1 MRTTTTTTTT
11 TTTATMP
18 IPTTLASPI
27 IRPVNTIPRVH
38 PQPTVQEVTKDSRNY
53 NNNNHDRTR
62 TTASTNIRAKVSKS
76 WERDEQDERKW
87 MTTTPK
93 IPDGPRQTFVEFRPQ
108 ERLLRS
114 SCPDAMQRC
123 EADGGCRWHVAE
135 LSVRCR
141 SDTCKRQECS
151 MALQRF
157 ASYVPR
163 PLSEPLM
170 FCHCAAHDERCLQQ
184 QSLFYPKCLYMPA
197 ETPRTCSQ
205 LVIECS
211 MSVRCNQLRT
221 SIASVCPVT
230 KGICATDNL
239 DHCRQTLLYSRGSLL
254 EAPCFCAI
262 SDIECLKHQ
271 NAMIPNNP
279 CIEKAMMDYS
289 KLMGYM
295 SPSNKMYTETNR
307 VIVQEKEERNL
318 QDEFEMA
325 RRRNETNRQVKLKP
339 TKAPPRTTAKV
350 MSKEEEEEKEKEE
363 EEEEEEEE
371 MAVQK
376 PPTQHPHR
384 KAPKTTPALE
394 LFEEIY
400 VTKADTQL
408 DPTNIDWIKNK
419 HNLWKPI
426 VQEKE
431 EEKRENEMN
440 DREKEREKQRLRTQ
454 QRLEQMRANE
464 NKKKAQN
471 EEIDRKKKDDESEN
485 SMDTFL
491 KQKSDKDKRVKEKGE
506 PVKGSDDEEV
516 VVKDAEKLQK
526 TIVRQKSQRSTTAA
540 PILNH
545 LFTSSEMPPWV
556 SSTATTQP
564 KPTEYMTI
572 AAPVNEDKCS
582 IKDANGKELYVHVG
596 SIIRRNLDWAGRCSS
611 WCECVNVE
619 EMICE
624 RLPCHADIPC
634 EAPLTN
640 MDFGERLYLQGRGA
654 CMCESGVFVCDTPEQ
669 LPELQSGLYILA
681 GYSLADLEMLRKE
694 IPQEVLSRA
703 GLLSTDVGKDIASQ
717 LQWALERR
725 LPEEMKCRIVML
737 EKYSYDG
744 NAFYQIEYFG
754 NNIFQNDT
762 RNIWRSDGMEKMCSP
777 YVRQLVE
784 GFALNESPRFQL
796 ILSSVRQLRLVDLL
810 DDLCFGKNTTTFLRS
825 EGMQLVEFPIE
836 TIDNSTLNQC
846 AEACI
851 KKAKSSPCA
860 SFIYD
865 PMKQKCSLHEVNGQ
879 PFGASILA
887 RATHGTSTSFFQHIC
902 VQKEALCSTPYAFE
916 RYPQQVLFGH
926 AMEVQQTGG
935 LSECLSIC
943 LTSDSLLNVPCRSVM
958 YYYETGE
965 CIMNRE
971 TRGDH
976 PDLFVS
982 APHDAIVDYF
992 ENNCHNAEC
1001 QDGSTVHWIRSEE
1014 FQISPQKDVIVE
1026 AESQEECRQICNQNQ
1041 VAGEKFPCRGF
1052 VYSSTQKECHLSA
1065 ESGFNRRV
1073 KQGDLSPIN
1082 GGEYYEKNCLQSDLL
1097 CGEAAFEQV
1106 ANKRL
1111 NGSSFVERSPSVR
1124 RCLEHCLK
1132 QGDKCASIS
1141 YDYDKEECW
1150 SSPDSRL
1157 TQPDQYDTVENV
1169 DYFDKVCDN
1178 VPNPKGKSKR
1188 GYHGIATDV
1197 RNDEDPPVTPTPL
1210 PDLDD
1215 DGKDQIPTSF
1225 PILSLNLSRHRT
1237 RLFEAST
1244 FPKLIETSEETN
1256 EETIHYDDHKINKNI
1271 YTSTI
1276 SSEEFTN
1283 TMNVLDD
1290 LEPSR
1295 EFVAADDPNA
1305 VKTKLRTECRLSE
1318 ISVSLTFNRPTS
1330 GAIFIKD
1337 HFSTCRFEFR
1347 ENDYAVLSIPYP
1359 NRDDENP
1366 KCPGFELEPD
1376 IWSFVVVVQKNQMEV
1391 PSLMTAADKTF
1402 NVTCDYSNVDWHSSD
1417 AAATTAASSSS
1428 DLPDDLIDVS
1438 GEDSTLYTSTRS
1450 TPSEK
1455 IRMLIL
1461 KDGQTVS
1468 AVQLGELVELK
1479 WEITDRRQGV
1489 GYFVSDCVAERMGG
1503 LPPSPQPL
1511 SIIQHGCPDSK
1522 VVNRLM
1528 EGIVEQLPDG
1538 FSAKMK
1544 VFRFDGSRRVRLRCT
1559 IDVCVDECPPVECDG
1574 FDSEIKSYGKRKKR
1588 QTMGE
1593 LSTMMRRLKPNFRLD
1608 DTTMKTT
1615 TTRVPKFTE
1624 MMMVEEEKRKTT
1636 NTITGI
1642 LTVIDPPLYDEDG
1655 NPQQA
1660 HSPNNQPLFLSG
1672 SHQVICVFRPIFIS
1686 VSLLLFLLFIIQTLI
1701 IGRFVSRHILQRTE
1715 ESLYGSST
1723 SCNRSSQSGLLI
1735 GDTDSTRSISP
1746 LVFPKT
1752 PQIQPPP
1759 RPAKRRLDCLDE
1771 RFLNI
1776 PSSSPFPPRPPLP
1789 LHTDIHGYTV
1799 PIRPRHSW
1807 ELDSSL

>member
-1 MRTTTTTTTT
+1 M
-11 TTTATMP
+11 AT
-18 IPTTLASPI
+18 L
-27 IRPVNTIPRVH
+27 
-38 PQPTVQEVTKDSRNY
+38 
-53 NNNNHDRTR
+53 
-62 TTASTNIRAKVSKS
+62 RALLC
-76 WERDEQDERKW
+76 
-87 MTTTPK
+87 
-93 IPDGPRQTFVEFRPQ
+93 FVIV
-108 ERLLRS
+108 
-114 SCPDAMQRC
+114 
-123 EADGGCRWHVAE
+123 WHN
-135 LSVRCR
+135 
-141 SDTCKRQECS
+141 
-151 MALQRF
+151 
-157 ASYVPR
+157 
-163 PLSEPLM
+163 
-170 FCHCAAHDERCLQQ
+170 DERCLQQ

-254 EAPCFCAI
+254 EAHMLLCNP
-262 SDIECLKHQ
+262 DIECLKHQ

-318 QDEFEMA
+318 QVEFEMA

-350 MSKEEEEEKEKEE
+350 MSKEEEEEEEKEE

-464 NKKKAQN
+464 NKSSGKC
-471 EEIDRKKKDDESEN
+471 
-485 SMDTFL
+485 L
-491 KQKSDKDKRVKEKGE
+491 H
-506 PVKGSDDEEV
+506 GSHQ
-516 VVKDAEKLQK
+516 LQ
-526 TIVRQKSQRSTTAA
+526 Q
-540 PILNH
+540 LNR
-545 LFTSSEMPPWV
+545 
-556 SSTATTQP
+556 

-572 AAPVNEDKCS
+572 APPVNEDKCS

-796 ILSSVRQLRLVDLL
+796 ILSSVRQLRL
-810 DDLCFGKNTTTFLRS
+810 
-825 EGMQLVEFPIE
+825 
-836 TIDNSTLNQC
+836 
-846 AEACI
+846 
-851 KKAKSSPCA
+851 SSPCA

-879 PFGASILA
+879 PFVEGASILA

-1215 DGKDQIPTSF
+1215 DGKIKYPHHSQF
-1225 PILSLNLSRHRT
+1225 FH
-1237 RLFEAST
+1237 
-1244 FPKLIETSEETN
+1244 LI
-1256 EETIHYDDHKINKNI
+1256 
-1271 YTSTI
+1271 
-1276 SSEEFTN
+1276 
-1283 TMNVLDD
+1283 
-1290 LEPSR
+1290 
-1295 EFVAADDPNA
+1295 
-1305 VKTKLRTECRLSE
+1305 
-1318 ISVSLTFNRPTS
+1318 
-1330 GAIFIKD
+1330 
-1337 HFSTCRFEFR
+1337 
-1347 ENDYAVLSIPYP
+1347 
-1359 NRDDENP
+1359 
-1366 KCPGFELEPD
+1366 
-1376 IWSFVVVVQKNQMEV
+1376 
-1391 PSLMTAADKTF
+1391 
-1402 NVTCDYSNVDWHSSD
+1402 
-1417 AAATTAASSSS
+1417 
-1428 DLPDDLIDVS
+1428 
-1438 GEDSTLYTSTRS
+1438 
-1450 TPSEK
+1450 
-1455 IRMLIL
+1455 
-1461 KDGQTVS
+1461 
-1468 AVQLGELVELK
+1468 
-1479 WEITDRRQGV
+1479 
-1489 GYFVSDCVAERMGG
+1489 
-1503 LPPSPQPL
+1503 
-1511 SIIQHGCPDSK
+1511 
-1522 VVNRLM
+1522 
-1528 EGIVEQLPDG
+1528 
-1538 FSAKMK
+1538 
-1544 VFRFDGSRRVRLRCT
+1544 
-1559 IDVCVDECPPVECDG
+1559 
-1574 FDSEIKSYGKRKKR
+1574 
-1588 QTMGE
+1588 
-1593 LSTMMRRLKPNFRLD
+1593 
-1608 DTTMKTT
+1608 
-1615 TTRVPKFTE
+1615 
-1624 MMMVEEEKRKTT
+1624 
-1636 NTITGI
+1636 
-1642 LTVIDPPLYDEDG
+1642 
-1655 NPQQA
+1655 
-1660 HSPNNQPLFLSG
+1660 
-1672 SHQVICVFRPIFIS
+1672 
-1686 VSLLLFLLFIIQTLI
+1686 
-1701 IGRFVSRHILQRTE
+1701 
-1715 ESLYGSST
+1715 
-1723 SCNRSSQSGLLI
+1723 
-1735 GDTDSTRSISP
+1735 
-1746 LVFPKT
+1746 
-1752 PQIQPPP
+1752 
-1759 RPAKRRLDCLDE
+1759 
-1771 RFLNI
+1771 
-1776 PSSSPFPPRPPLP
+1776 
-1789 LHTDIHGYTV
+1789 
-1799 PIRPRHSW
+1799 
-1807 ELDSSL
+1807 